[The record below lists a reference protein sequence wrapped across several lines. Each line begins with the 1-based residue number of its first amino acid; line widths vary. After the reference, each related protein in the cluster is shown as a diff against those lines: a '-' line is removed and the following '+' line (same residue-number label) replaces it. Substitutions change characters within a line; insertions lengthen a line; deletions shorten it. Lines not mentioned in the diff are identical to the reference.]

1 MQRDRLS
8 RREFLTRL
16 GIGALSIGAVGAL
29 ASCKGG
35 GGGAGPTCTDL
46 TGVPDAAKATRTA
59 LKYVDAS
66 VTEGKA
72 CEKCQQFTAPAG
84 GASCGTCKLFAGP
97 VSPKGYCTG
106 FVAKAG

>member
-1 MQRDRLS
+1 MLSDRLS

-16 GIGALSIGAVGAL
+16 GIGALSIGAVSAL

-35 GGGAGPTCTDL
+35 GGAGPACNDL
-46 TGVPDAAKATRTA
+46 TGVPDAAKATRAA
-59 LKYVDAS
+59 LKYVDTS
-66 VTEGKA
+66 VTEGKS

-84 GASCGTCKLFAGP
+84 GAACGTCKLFAGP

-106 FVAKAG
+106 FVVKAG

>member
-8 RREFLTRL
+8 RREFLARL
-16 GIGALSIGAVGAL
+16 GIGTLSIGAVGAL
-29 ASCKGG
+29 ANCKGG
-35 GGGAGPTCTDL
+35 EGGGTAACNDL

-59 LKYVDAS
+59 LKYVDTS
-66 VTEGKA
+66 VTEGKS

-84 GASCGTCKLFAGP
+84 GAACGTCKLFAGP

-106 FVAKAG
+106 FVVKAG